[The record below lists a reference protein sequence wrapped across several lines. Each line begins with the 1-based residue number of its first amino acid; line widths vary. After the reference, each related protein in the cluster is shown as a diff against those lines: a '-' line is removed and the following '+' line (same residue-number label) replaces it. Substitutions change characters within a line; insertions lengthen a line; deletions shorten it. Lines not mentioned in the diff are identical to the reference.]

1 MTIVIHIGYPKSG
14 STWLQENFFK
24 NNKIFSNAN
33 RRDLS
38 LNFGHPK
45 VFDFNIKKTKNFY
58 KSFFYNLKKNKK
70 IGVISSEFLSGNLY
84 LNGGMDSQIY
94 ADRLKSIF
102 PGSKVL
108 IIIREQSSFL
118 YSFYKHDVSYNG
130 GFWNIDEFLKPNW
143 HFMRRSSFHPRYLL
157 YSGLIEYY
165 QKLFG
170 KKKVL
175 VLPFELLKLDSKIF
189 SNHILEFLNIKNKK
203 ISVNSEIINES
214 RNISTVYFQKI
225 INRVFTARR
234 ENTLRI
240 NKGFEIFL
248 NRRFFRKFNFKLP
261 IIDQILENNLRKAID
276 EFSESFYKSDNRKLQ
291 NFINFDLKR
300 FKYKI

>member
-1 MTIVIHIGYPKSG
+1 MSII
-14 STWLQENFFK
+14 
-24 NNKIFSNAN
+24 
-33 RRDLS
+33 
-38 LNFGHPK
+38 
-45 VFDFNIKKTKNFY
+45 KNF
-58 KSFFYNLKKNKK
+58 
-70 IGVISSEFLSGNLY
+70 SE
-84 LNGGMDSQIY
+84 
-94 ADRLKSIF
+94 
-102 PGSKVL
+102 
-108 IIIREQSSFL
+108 
-118 YSFYKHDVSYNG
+118 
-130 GFWNIDEFLKPNW
+130 
-143 HFMRRSSFHPRYLL
+143 
-157 YSGLIEYY
+157 
-165 QKLFG
+165 